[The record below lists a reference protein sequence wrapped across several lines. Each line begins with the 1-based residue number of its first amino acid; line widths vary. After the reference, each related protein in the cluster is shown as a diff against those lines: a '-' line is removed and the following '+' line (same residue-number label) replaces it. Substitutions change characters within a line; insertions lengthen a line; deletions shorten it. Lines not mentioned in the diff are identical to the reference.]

1 MNWQDGLAL
10 LVVAIAALALL
21 RRVPPT
27 GMVRFG
33 TRRAGDGSVETAP
46 PAGGCGGCASGSSC
60 FKGQV
65 KVYPVAVGRRERSF
79 RPSSNPLSVPSPPA
93 KEESEARGR
102 LRPPTSLPQAGEGN
116 T

>member
-46 PAGGCGGCASGSSC
+46 SAGGCGGCASGSSC
-60 FKGQV
+60 FKVQV
-65 KVYPVAVGRRERSF
+65 KVYPVAVSATCKTIDFGGLDAETKSTACGCRNPPRIGRA
-79 RPSSNPLSVPSPPA
+79 P
-93 KEESEARGR
+93 
-102 LRPPTSLPQAGEGN
+102 
-116 T
+116 